1 MLVIL
6 SQPFSVFNHIMLILG
21 FRHLNMHK
29 YKQNHTFIVC
39 KIHADFYGNGNND
52 HYKYNLITC
61 FIDIIYRLC
70 M

>member
-1 MLVIL
+1 
-6 SQPFSVFNHIMLILG
+6 MLILG

-39 KIHADFYGNGNND
+39 KMHADFYGNVNNV
-52 HYKYNLITC
+52 HYKYNLTTC
-61 FIDIIYRLC
+61 FIDIIYRLY